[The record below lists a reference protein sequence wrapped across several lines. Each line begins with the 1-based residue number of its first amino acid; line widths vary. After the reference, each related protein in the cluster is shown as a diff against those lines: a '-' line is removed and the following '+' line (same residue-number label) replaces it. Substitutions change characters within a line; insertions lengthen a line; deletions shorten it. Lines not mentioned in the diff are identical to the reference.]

1 MVKENT
7 DQNKEA
13 LRVLLKIRYLWWTGD
28 SYVKAVADLQ
38 KINTGNFVSI
48 EFLSTQAIEIL
59 LKSYLGARIC
69 VDNKEKNQTQ
79 ISDLIDRSFRKV
91 SHNLEKIFNEVE
103 DLKSLLNID
112 YVEIISNGFVSD
124 YRLNMKNGDVFSFKE
139 LESVRYGSF
148 AKNTN
153 IVNGSLFQG
162 QLEFLQD
169 LSKIIHDKISDS
181 INLLKQ

>member
-13 LRVLLKIRYLWWTGD
+13 RMVLLKIRYLWWIGD
-28 SYVKAVADLQ
+28 SYIKAVADLQ
-38 KINTGNFVSI
+38 KINTSNFVSI
-48 EFLSTQAIEIL
+48 ELLSAQAIEIL

-69 VDNKEKNQTQ
+69 VENKEKNQTE
-79 ISDLIDRSFRKV
+79 IFDLIDRSFRKV
-91 SHNLEKIFNEVE
+91 GHNLEKIFNEVE
-103 DLKSLLNID
+103 DLKSLLNIAL
-112 YVEIISNGFVSD
+112 VEVISNGFVSD
-124 YRLNMKNGDVFSFKE
+124 YRLNMENGNVFSFKE

-153 IVNGSLFQG
+153 IINGFLIQG

-181 INLLKQ
+181 INLLKK